1 MSSLINSAM
10 SGLSAAQ
17 AALNTTSNN
26 IASYNVAGYTR
37 QTTVLASANSTLGAG
52 GWVGNGVNVS
62 SVQREYNAFITNQL
76 RTAQSQS
83 NGLTT
88 RYEQVSKIDS
98 MISST
103 TNNLS
108 TTLQDFFSSL
118 QTLVSNAEDPAARQT
133 VLGKAD
139 GVVNQ
144 FKVVDQ
150 YLRDQDKQV
159 NLSISSTVDLVN
171 NYSSQIASLNDKI
184 SRLTGVG
191 AGASPNDLL
200 DQRDQLVSEL
210 NKLVGVEVNVQ
221 DGSTYNITMANG
233 YTLVAG
239 SKASQLAA
247 VPSSADPNRT
257 TVAYVDNV
265 AGNVEIPEKLLTTGS
280 LGGLLTFRSQDL
292 DQTRNSLNQMA
303 MAFADAFN
311 TVHKQGIDAD
321 GKAGVDFFD
330 FGKPSSIANSKN
342 KGDAELDVKMTKS
355 SAVQATDYKVVK
367 TDSGW
372 EVTRLSDNTSVKL
385 DTDSDLANGVLKFD
399 GLTVTAQ
406 LKSGGTNAAATGDSF
421 IVKPVSDA
429 IVNMKVAISSESQIA
444 MGLPTSD
451 PTNPDV
457 GDGESDNR
465 NGQALLDLQNS
476 KVVGG
481 SKTFNASYAAL
492 VSSIGTKTATLKS
505 SSTTQANVVTQLSN
519 QQQSISGVNLD
530 EEYGNLQLFQ
540 QYYLANAQVLQTAS
554 TLFDALINIR

>member
-17 AALNTTSNN
+17 SALNTTSNN
-26 IASYNVAGYTR
+26 IASYNVTGYTR

-52 GWVGNGVNVS
+52 GWVGNGVYVS
-62 SVQREYNAFITNQL
+62 GVQREYNAFITNQL
-76 RTAQSQS
+76 RAAQNQS
-83 NGLTT
+83 SGLTT
-88 RYEQVSKIDS
+88 RYEQVSKIDNMLS
-98 MISST
+98 SST
-103 TNNLS
+103 NNIS
-108 TTLQDFFSSL
+108 TTVQDFFSSL

-133 VLGKAD
+133 VLGKAA

-144 FKVVDQ
+144 FKVADQ

-159 NLSISSTVDLVN
+159 NLSITSTVDQIN
-171 NYSSQIASLNDKI
+171 NYTSQIASLNDKI

-233 YTLVAG
+233 YSLVAG
-239 SKASQLAA
+239 TKSNQLAA
-247 VPSSADPNRT
+247 VPSKADPSRT

-303 MAFADAFN
+303 LAFADAFN
-311 TVHKQGIDAD
+311 QVHRGGIDAD
-321 GKAGVDFFD
+321 GNTNVDFFD
-330 FGKPSSIANSKN
+330 FGDPSVVANGKN
-342 KGDAELDVKMTKS
+342 GGKAELTATMTDS
-355 SAVQATDYKVVK
+355 SAVQATDYRITK

-372 EVTRLSDNTSVKL
+372 QVTRLSDNTNVNFQTA
-385 DTDSDLANGVLKFD
+385 TDGSLQFD
-399 GLTVTAQ
+399 GLSVSVDNS
-406 LKSGGTNAAATGDSF
+406 KGAANTGDSF
-421 IVKPVSDA
+421 TVKPVSNT
-429 IVNMKVAISSESQIA
+429 IVNMKVAITSESQIA
-444 MGLPTSD
+444 MGLADTTTGTS
-451 PTNPDV
+451 V
-457 GDGESDNR
+457 GESDNR
-465 NGQALLDLQNS
+465 NGQKLLDLQNS

-481 SKTFNASYAAL
+481 SKTFNDAYAAM
-492 VSSIGTKTATLKS
+492 VSNIGTQTATLKS

>member
-17 AALNTTSNN
+17 SALNTTSNN
-26 IASYNVAGYTR
+26 IASYNVTGYTR

-52 GWVGNGVNVS
+52 GWVGNGVYVS
-62 SVQREYNAFITNQL
+62 GVQREYNAFITNQL
-76 RTAQSQS
+76 RAAQNQS
-83 NGLTT
+83 SGLTT
-88 RYEQVSKIDS
+88 RYEQVSKIDNMLS
-98 MISST
+98 SST
-103 TNNLS
+103 NNIS
-108 TTLQDFFSSL
+108 TTVQDFFSSL

-133 VLGKAD
+133 VLGKAA

-144 FKVVDQ
+144 FKVADQ

-159 NLSISSTVDLVN
+159 NLSITSTVDQIN
-171 NYSSQIASLNDKI
+171 NYTSQIASLNDKI

-239 SKASQLAA
+239 TKSNQLAA
-247 VPSSADPNRT
+247 VPSKADPTRT

-303 MAFADAFN
+303 LAFADAFN
-311 TVHKQGIDAD
+311 QVHRGGIDAD
-321 GKAGVDFFD
+321 GNTNVDFFD
-330 FGKPSSIANSKN
+330 FGDPSVVANGKN
-342 KGDAELDVKMTKS
+342 GGKAELTATMTDS
-355 SAVQATDYKVVK
+355 SAVQATDYRITK

-372 EVTRLSDNTSVKL
+372 QVTRLSDNTNVNFQTA
-385 DTDSDLANGVLKFD
+385 TDGSLQFD
-399 GLTVTAQ
+399 GLSVSVDNN
-406 LKSGGTNAAATGDSF
+406 KGAANTGDSF
-421 IVKPVSDA
+421 TVKPVSNT
-429 IVNMKVAISSESQIA
+429 IVNMKVAITSESQIA
-444 MGLPTSD
+444 MGLADTTTGTS
-451 PTNPDV
+451 V
-457 GDGESDNR
+457 GESDNR
-465 NGQALLDLQNS
+465 NGQKLLDLQNS

-481 SKTFNASYAAL
+481 SKSFNDAYAAM
-492 VSSIGTKTATLKS
+492 VSNIGTQTATLKS

>member
-17 AALNTTSNN
+17 SALNTTSNN
-26 IASYNVAGYTR
+26 IASYNVTGYTR

-52 GWVGNGVNVS
+52 GWVGNGVYVS
-62 SVQREYNAFITNQL
+62 GVQREYNAFITNQL
-76 RTAQSQS
+76 RAAQNQS
-83 NGLTT
+83 SGLTT
-88 RYEQVSKIDS
+88 RYEQVSKIDNMLS
-98 MISST
+98 SST
-103 TNNLS
+103 NNIS
-108 TTLQDFFSSL
+108 TTVQDFFSSL

-133 VLGKAD
+133 VLGKAA

-144 FKVVDQ
+144 FKVADQ

-159 NLSISSTVDLVN
+159 NLSITSTVDQIN
-171 NYSSQIASLNDKI
+171 NYTSQIASLNDKI

-233 YTLVAG
+233 YSLVAG
-239 SKASQLAA
+239 TKSNQLAA
-247 VPSSADPNRT
+247 VPSKADPSRT

-303 MAFADAFN
+303 LAFADAFN
-311 TVHKQGIDAD
+311 QVHRGGIDAD
-321 GKAGVDFFD
+321 GNTNVDFFD
-330 FGKPSSIANSKN
+330 FGDPSVVANGKN
-342 KGDAELDVKMTKS
+342 AGKAELTATMTDS
-355 SAVQATDYKVVK
+355 SAVQATDYRITK

-372 EVTRLSDNTSVKL
+372 QVTRLSDNTNVNFQTA
-385 DTDSDLANGVLKFD
+385 TDGSLQFD
-399 GLTVTAQ
+399 GLSVSVDNN
-406 LKSGGTNAAATGDSF
+406 KGAANTGDSF
-421 IVKPVSDA
+421 TVKPVSNT
-429 IVNMKVAISSESQIA
+429 IVNMKVAITSESQIA
-444 MGLPTSD
+444 MGLADTTTGTS
-451 PTNPDV
+451 V
-457 GDGESDNR
+457 GESDNR
-465 NGQALLDLQNS
+465 NGQKLLDLQNS

-481 SKTFNASYAAL
+481 SKTFNDAYAAM
-492 VSSIGTKTATLKS
+492 VSNIGTQTATLKS